1 MLSPLHFFTQYVSK
15 ATSTVRGA
23 LKEPAKRKALQNEV
37 FTYKQSAWTAGKQ
50 GEKMARTGVSLDY

>member
-1 MLSPLHFFTQYVSK
+1 MLSPLYFFTQYVSK

-37 FTYKQSAWTAGKQ
+37 FTYKQSSWTAGKQ
-50 GEKMARTGVSLDY
+50 GEKIERKGLTLNY